1 MSSVENGS
9 MIAAEFVAN
18 ESSAGIWSPAPQKKK
33 LTGLL
38 PTAIPD
44 DADVLVRISVD
55 RRLRDVAALLQTDGG
70 HSRRRCCAA

>member
-33 LTGLL
+33 GANVKAA
-38 PTAIPD
+38 AI
-44 DADVLVRISVD
+44 SK
-55 RRLRDVAALLQTDGG
+55 ALGALCGMYQET
-70 HSRRRCCAA
+70 